1 LISTPVLNI
10 IQKKNEWANVG
21 TRERRKRE
29 LGNREQLILETA
41 RELIHSEG
49 LLNLQMARL
58 ADKCEYAVGTLY
70 QHFASKED
78 LLLELTRQDVVEH
91 AELIERVARWPAPPR
106 ERIFGFAVADILFVR
121 RSPDHFRMAQ
131 YVFCEVV
138 WNAASA
144 VRRQSVLDAQAPIAA
159 IAIGIVNDAVAAG
172 QLDLKGMPPEQL
184 CLGLWAL
191 VVGMHNLVHAEG
203 TMHPFAVPDPY
214 RLMCRHFQSLLNG
227 QGWEPYFDVSDDAA
241 LDALIQRIFTEVFD
255 EQCREV

>member
-1 LISTPVLNI
+1 M
-10 IQKKNEWANVG
+10 G

-41 RELIHSEG
+41 RELIHAEG

-58 ADKCEYAVGTLY
+58 AEKCEYAVGTLY

-91 AELIERVARWPAPPR
+91 VELIERVARWSGSPR
-106 ERIFGFAVADILFVR
+106 ERIFGLAVADILFVR
-121 RSPDHFRMAQ
+121 RSPDHFRISQ

-144 VRRQSVLDAQAPIAA
+144 SRRQSVLDAQAPIAA
-159 IAIGIVNDAVAAG
+159 MALGIVRDAVESG
-172 QLDLKGMPPEQL
+172 SLDLKGMPAEQA
-184 CLGLWAL
+184 CIGLWSL

-203 TMHPFAVPDPY
+203 VMHPFSVPDPY
-214 RLMCRHFQSLLNG
+214 RLMCRHLQSLLNG
-227 QGWEPYFDVSDDAA
+227 QGWLPIVDPSDDAA
-241 LDALIQRIFTEVFD
+241 LDELIQRICTEVFD
-255 EQCREV
+255 EESSEA